1 MGRRCSLIGLAVV
14 VLGLAFSA
22 TGLGA
27 PARAE
32 PAKQA
37 KPSQDEEYELQRI
50 LVDTLDQVQRNYVR
64 EVSRRKLIEA
74 AIKGMLSELDPYSSY
89 IGPDEMDRF
98 RTSVES
104 EFGGIGIQVTVEDG
118 QLKVLSPL
126 VGTPAYRAGLT
137 AGDRI
142 VEIEGTSAGEITLD
156 EAVRRLKGKA
166 GTQVTLTVV
175 HPGKTAREKITLT
188 REMIHID
195 TVLGD
200 RRKPDDRWDF
210 MLDRQRGI
218 GYIRLSAFSRET
230 ADELDR
236 ALKEMK
242 QEKLRGLILDLRF
255 NPGGLLS
262 SAIQV
267 SDLFVSRGRIV
278 STAGRNSPER
288 VWEAR
293 KEGTYDGFPMALLVN
308 RYSASAS
315 EIVAACLQDHGRGV
329 VVGQRTYGKGTVQ
342 EVVYLPGGQGVL
354 KITTASYWRPS
365 EKNITRLSGA
375 GEDDEWGVRPDPGYE
390 VKLEGDELIRWVR
403 WRRDR
408 DMSRSARS
416 PDPDAKPADR
426 RLPLEADPQLAKA
439 VQYVDKAG
447 Q

>member
-1 MGRRCSLIGLAVV
+1 
-14 VLGLAFSA
+14 
-22 TGLGA
+22 
-27 PARAE
+27 
-32 PAKQA
+32 
-37 KPSQDEEYELQRI
+37 
-50 LVDTLDQVQRNYVR
+50 
-64 EVSRRKLIEA
+64 
-74 AIKGMLSELDPYSSY
+74 
-89 IGPDEMDRF
+89 
-98 RTSVES
+98 
-104 EFGGIGIQVTVEDG
+104 
-118 QLKVLSPL
+118 
-126 VGTPAYRAGLT
+126 
-137 AGDRI
+137 
-142 VEIEGTSAGEITLD
+142 
-156 EAVRRLKGKA
+156 
-166 GTQVTLTVV
+166 
-175 HPGKTAREKITLT
+175 
-188 REMIHID
+188 MIHID

-365 EKNITRLSGA
+365 EKNITRLSGT